1 MWNWYKSMLTT
12 RPLWTK
18 ACTSCALMSASDVG
32 AQAMERSMNNELVAT
47 RGTNI
52 NLQAGC
58 PTNVDAPLDD
68 SKKNKKVLEYDWNR
82 TMQLGITGFT
92 FSGPI
97 SHVWYGVLERLVTT
111 RHYYG
116 GLVLRMI
123 LDALLFSPVAVAG
136 YFSWRGVLEGKSL
149 TEIKEKLTMKWQ
161 QAVVA
166 SWSFWPAANVM

>member
-1 MWNWYKSMLTT
+1 MWSWYKSMLTK

-18 ACTSCALMSASDVG
+18 ASTSCVLMSVSDVG
-32 AQAMERSMNNELVAT
+32 CQAMEQRMNNELIAT
-47 RGTNI
+47 RGSDI

-58 PTNVDAPLDD
+58 PTNVDTPLDYL
-68 SKKNKKVLEYDWNR
+68 KKNQQVLDYDWSR
-82 TMQLGITGFT
+82 TFQVGITGLT

-123 LDALLFSPVAVAG
+123 LDALLFSPMAVAG

-149 TEIKEKLTMKWQ
+149 AELRGKLAAKWQ

-166 SWSFWPAANVM
+166 SWSFWPAANIM